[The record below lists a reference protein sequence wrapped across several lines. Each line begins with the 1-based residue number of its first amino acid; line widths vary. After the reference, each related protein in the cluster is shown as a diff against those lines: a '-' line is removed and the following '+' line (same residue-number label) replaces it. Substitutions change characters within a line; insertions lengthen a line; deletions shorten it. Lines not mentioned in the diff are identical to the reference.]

1 MNLAID
7 IMTADPETI
16 AIIDNDPGI
25 RKSLVRIL
33 SAMGYQTEQYDSPEA
48 LLASVD
54 RSQACC
60 LIVDVDLGSMSG
72 LDLVRHPTVVALK
85 RPIIL
90 NSAGDDPDLVSRA
103 LAAGCCAFL
112 HKPYTATSLLG
123 ALIRATERY
132 PPSHQ

>member
-1 MNLAID
+1 MSLATQ

-16 AIIDNDPGI
+16 AIIDDDPCI
-25 RKSLVRIL
+25 RASLVRVL
-33 SAMGYQTEQYDSPEA
+33 SAMGYQTEQYDSKEA
-48 LLASVD
+48 FLANID
-54 RSQACC
+54 HCEACC
-60 LIVDVDLGSMSG
+60 LIVDVHLGNASG
-72 LDLVRHPTVVALK
+72 LDLVRHPAVVALK

-90 NSAGDDPDLVSRA
+90 NSACDDPDLVSHA

-132 PPSHQ
+132 PPAHD